1 MDIEG
6 YQRTVK
12 ETWISRKPAEGSA
25 LVAAA
30 SILVAMGFSLVFWS
44 NYRGLASCCPANPEQ
59 VIEQHQYWR
68 LFTSIFV
75 HADLKHLL
83 SNAIGLGVLSFLL
96 YGYFGYKIYPCL
108 ILGVGAVVTL
118 IAVMTYPPHTNLV
131 GASGVIFL
139 MAGFWLT
146 LYVCLERRYS
156 IGKRLVRAFGFF
168 LIVLGPTTYSPQ
180 ISYRTHA
187 IGFGAGVLVAVVY
200 FLANKDRFRFAEE
213 VEIEWDDP

>member
-1 MDIEG
+1 MCQRNLDFQKARRRKRAGCRRQHPGRDGFFSCLLVKLSRTGVLLSRESGTG
-6 YQRTVK
+6 YRT
-12 ETWISRKPAEGSA
+12 
-25 LVAAA
+25 A
-30 SILVAMGFSLVFWS
+30 S
-44 NYRGLASCCPANPEQ
+44 
-59 VIEQHQYWR
+59 
-68 LFTSIFV
+68 V